1 MDDRHFASLGTVGL
15 AALLL
20 LFGIVLLLVPLNLFS
35 GTVPTPI
42 LPLCLIF
49 VYGLERPESLPP
61 SLTFVMGLLHD
72 LLFGA
77 AIGPWASV
85 YLVVHA
91 LVVWQRSYFDGRDVV
106 VLTTGFAATSI
117 MAMVLYWFE
126 MSILSSRPMPVVA
139 IFWQWVVTVLSFP
152 LLLALFRRFAGRPRS
167 NSLV

>member
-1 MDDRHFASLGTVGL
+1 MDDRHFASLATVGV

-20 LFGIVLLLVPLNLFS
+20 LLGIVLLLVPLNLFS

-42 LPLCLIF
+42 LPLCIIF
-49 VYGLERPESLPP
+49 IYGLERPESLPP
-61 SLTFVMGLLHD
+61 SLSFAMGLLHD

-91 LVVWQRSYFDGRDVV
+91 LVVWQRSYFAGRDVV
-106 VLTTGFAATSI
+106 VLTTGFAAASVLA
-117 MAMVLYWFE
+117 MALYWFE
-126 MSILSSRPMPVVA
+126 MSILSSRPMPVFA

-152 LLLALFRRFAGRPRS
+152 FLLALFRRLAGRPRS